1 MRGGRRL
8 RPGEDG
14 GGPAM
19 REAGLE
25 GGLKHGSK
33 WKLKLQKKK
42 RSFSAENLNLPPP
55 PSLLCAAAGTDL
67 GRRFA
72 ERKRCADPECSM
84 LMCRG
89 KARQDFKGPDCRF
102 VNFKKGE
109 AVYVYYKLIG
119 KSTELWAGSVGS
131 DFGYF
136 PKDLLEINHNY
147 SSEELELPTDETDF
161 VCFDGGRD
169 DFDNYNVDELL
180 KSLQETIAN
189 EGETESSD
197 PGTKRA
203 EGIERDV
210 EIEKVNTVKSLD
222 ALETDSLELST
233 AEDKED
239 LATTEEVDSSVTE
252 GTENTGGDP
261 SIYSH
266 KENSQ
271 GDQIAHEHLKGTL
284 HGKLQGLES
293 ENTKNTSIPQ
303 GETSQ
308 LDTENEEVNAYTLLN
323 RELSVNL
330 KTKFGSTADAVVS
343 DDEVTRL
350 VTSLEDDFNEDL
362 SIDAHDAEEEPDFA
376 DQSEEIPLLSFTA
389 GEEIASPADLEDD
402 ENDDIE
408 SQNHEPDE
416 DAKGATELNNQRDN
430 EEELDS
436 DALILKDAF
445 SKSKKLGDSVS
456 VDRSEPKQTR
466 EKQDE
471 VMLISKRE
479 APASTQPEDLAKEL
493 LRKEP
498 VGTGDHGSKEK
509 TNKTEQFEEQLT
521 VGGTEPHTEE
531 LKSTAV
537 PDPHVLPSPGDD
549 LESKSLVKSK
559 QDALKPPIGDSN
571 RSPEKVPLAQIEK
584 DEKKFEDDIL
594 EEVLESDL
602 KNKKQWEKTKEE
614 VRAENKPSVDVP
626 TKPAEE
632 VKNASQTDLG
642 DTDILKEKV
651 EHGMPAVEKELRRH
665 EEDFKQAGDTNHE
678 NQKNTSFNKEPE
690 IKGKNMEETPAGK
703 SDPSRRG
710 AVEQPR
716 PRENETEY
724 SEADVKEEL
733 SRNLGKMTV
742 FEESI
747 KKSSPEEKSKS
758 IAQNTNTENLT
769 QQGTARTE
777 AADSDGNLGTNVAK
791 ERTPRPELQSEEPD
805 DQDNRDLK
813 QVEEELLEDEN
824 AASAKLSQA
833 KAANVQGD
841 TLHVKSTN
849 PGLEVPSEAVSAT
862 ANPTYKTGEETNWFS
877 KEAGRPVS
885 MQDAS
890 KTGNKEVD
898 VPVSEDAK
906 SDELERVMEEDDE
919 ESSEAEKP
927 AVEEEPA
934 VEEHNFQPPDTEDDN
949 DFNQRKDHVP
959 EGVSEK
965 DSKELQNL
973 EHTRYDHQQP
983 AHLPS
988 PADSS
993 EATNDT
999 VTDFSESVKRLTII
1013 RDFLDEKRV
1022 IRLQKYLGLEHVVR
1036 IEAMFH
1042 DMKVEM
1048 ELAQKAS
1055 HNNEDIE
1062 KALDQILE
1070 FSESSIMDAV
1080 GKVLDSRV
1088 AENKEEVVKEM
1099 DLYDEES
1106 ALMDDIQELIYSLRS
1121 KYSSASESVPLASVP
1136 EQEDD
1141 ELHIQDGVKEAEYD
1155 GVSMRNPNAFDE
1167 SNQKSQ
1173 QLEEERPEQPVEKEE
1188 ERAANTPPEH
1198 EEANLSDN
1206 REAEEGYDSG
1216 KGSLLED
1223 TSFGS
1228 IDSGQNAREDVAP
1241 EAAAAGGGGRLPG
1254 SRGPSGPAAAAA
1266 GEWRRWRRR
1275 RGAMTQAG
1283 ARGVAWRGEGRGCH
1297 CGLTCAWKLARA
1309 AMDPAGVGARL
1320 AQPPA
1325 RRLLQVRE
1333 AEGRGER
1340 EGGAGARR
1348 GFAPLLSPRGF
1359 LLAPP
1364 PYPAMWGSPVEAA
1377 AAVSTGLDTG
1387 RHGCPASCRPPRRGG
1402 LRKGQLAPRLGF
1414 AGGSVCPRFN
1424 LTLPPA
1430 GAGEKAAVSGWFL
1443 QFIFQ
1448 APCLYRPCELYQ
1460 LVAMLPEEIRPGPD
1474 FHGLPWE
1481 PIIITALVG
1490 IATLAIFFWRTC
1502 LSVKSRIYQV
1512 TEKQLAEKIKN
1523 LLQEKTE
1530 ILEKISEYD
1539 QKIKE
1544 AKESVKVAQE
1554 QKDIL
1559 SDETAG
1565 LKDTLKELEEE
1576 NRQLDDKVKNLHTML
1591 ETERKKNE
1599 KKQNKISETQKSLE
1613 KLQEAI
1619 SVHSVELSEVQ
1630 IALNEAKL
1638 SEEKVKSELHHV
1650 QEENARLKKSKE
1662 QLLKEAEGWS
1672 ERHSELSEQIK
1683 LYQKSQKDIEEAL
1696 AYKENEIEV
1705 LTNCIMQLK
1714 QLDMDSV
1721 SEAKKDGEGR
1731 EWGTGEELANGE
1743 VPDNESEKMKAQIKQ
1758 MMDVSR
1764 VKTML
1769 SIVEEDRNL
1778 LQSKLSDE
1786 VTARHELEEQ
1796 IKKLEHDS
1804 CSLQSAKAQ
1813 LENECKTLQQKVEI
1827 LGELYQQKEMA
1838 LQKKLTQEEYERQE
1852 KEQKLSAADEKA
1864 VLAIEEVKVY
1874 KQRIQDMEEELLK
1887 TERSYKNQIAAH
1899 EKKAHDNWLIA
1910 RSAERALAEEKREAA
1925 NLRQKLIE
1933 VNQKI
1938 VMLQRPLIVKPTPGR
1953 PDRQV
1958 PPRRGPLS
1966 RDGSFGPSPVS
1977 GGNPSPTQ
1985 MIEVPARP
1993 LSAPRREGPR
2003 GEFGTV
2009 VDGPPAPRRPPEL
2022 PGRMSVPDL
2031 GPAVASLIGGGPRT
2045 SSPSAAMDGV
2055 QPSPKE
2061 SEAPCVTTDSPSPV
2075 EPATGNAGPKGP
2087 PSFPGTPIMT
2097 SPAMGPPPP
2106 PPVRYGPPPA
2116 PLRGHFGPRPLPVP
2130 LVRGAP
2136 LPPPAPR
2143 DFLPGPP
2150 LGMRDLPPGPM
2161 PPPDPR
2167 GYGRGHPPFPPLGPP
2182 GPRDYPPG
2190 PRLPPPGSRDYT
2202 PSPNRDLPPA
2212 GPRDHPAGPP
2222 PPPKDYTQPPAQK
2235 P

>member
-1 MRGGRRL
+1 MAAAPPPPDPRL
-8 RPGEDG
+8 LL
-14 GGPAM
+14 A
-19 REAGLE
+19 L
-25 GGLKHGSK
+25 L
-33 WKLKLQKKK
+33 LL
-42 RSFSAENLNLPPP
+42 LPPP
-55 PSLLCAAAGTDL
+55 PSLLCAAAGPDL

-72 ERKRCADPECSM
+72 ERKRCADRECSM

-89 KARQDFKGPDCRF
+89 KATQDFKGPDCRF

-147 SSEELELPTDETDF
+147 SNEELELPTDETDF

-180 KSLQETIAN
+180 KSWQETIAN

-197 PGTKRA
+197 PGTKPD
-203 EGIERDV
+203 EGIERDE
-210 EIEKVNTVKSLD
+210 EIEQVDTVKSLD
-222 ALETDSLELST
+222 ALETDNLEPS
-233 AEDKED
+233 
-239 LATTEEVDSSVTE
+239 TEEDEEALAMTEEADSSLTE
-252 GTENTGGDP
+252 GTENTGGD
-261 SIYSH
+261 SSVNSH
-266 KENSQ
+266 EENSQ
-271 GDQIAHEHLKGTL
+271 GDQIAHEHLKGML
-284 HGKLQGLES
+284 HGKLKGLES
-293 ENTKNTSIPQ
+293 ENTKTTSIPQ
-303 GETSQ
+303 GETGQ
-308 LDTENEEVNAYTLLN
+308 LDKESEEVNAYTLLN

-350 VTSLEDDFNEDL
+350 ITSLEDDFNEDL
-362 SIDAHDAEEEPDFA
+362 SINTHDAEQEPDSA
-376 DQSEEIPLLSFTA
+376 DHSEEISLLSFMA
-389 GEEIASPADLEDD
+389 EQEITSPADLDDDD

-408 SQNHEPDE
+408 SQNHELDE

-430 EEELDS
+430 EEEHDS

-445 SKSKKLGDSVS
+445 SKSKKLGDSIS
-456 VDRSEPKQTR
+456 VDRFESQPAK

-479 APASTQPEDLAKEL
+479 VPATTQPEDLSKEL

-498 VGTGDHGSKEK
+498 VGGGDLDSKEK
-509 TNKTEQFEEQLT
+509 PNKTEQFEEQLA
-521 VGGTEPHTEE
+521 VDRTESHTEK

-537 PDPHVLPSPGDD
+537 PDPHVLPNPGHD

-559 QDALKPPIGDSN
+559 QDALKPPAGHLN
-571 RSPEKVPLAQIEK
+571 RSPERVPLAQTEK
-584 DEKKFEDDIL
+584 DEKKFEDDTL

-602 KNKKQWEKTKEE
+602 KHKKLWEKTKEKG
-614 VRAENKPSVDVP
+614 RAEDKLPVDVP
-626 TKPAEE
+626 AKPGEE
-632 VKNASQTDLG
+632 VKNASQSDLG
-642 DTDILKEKV
+642 DTNLLKEKL
-651 EHGMPAVEKELRRH
+651 EHGMPTVEKELLRH
-665 EEDFKQAGDTNHE
+665 EEDLKQIGETDDD
-678 NQKNTSFNKEPE
+678 NQKTTSLNKEPE
-690 IKGKNMEETPAGK
+690 IKRGNVKETSAGQG
-703 SDPSRRG
+703 DPSHRG
-710 AVEQPR
+710 AVKQPR
-716 PRENETEY
+716 PWENETEY
-724 SEADVKEEL
+724 SEADMKEEL

-742 FEESI
+742 FEESVE
-747 KKSSPEEKSKS
+747 KSSPEEKSKS
-758 IAQNTNTENLT
+758 TTQNTNTENLT

-777 AADSDGNLGTNVAK
+777 DADSDRNLGTNLSK
-791 ERTPRPELQSEEPD
+791 EKTPRPELQSEEPD
-805 DQDNRDLK
+805 AEDNPDLK

-833 KAANVQGD
+833 KAADTQSD
-841 TLHVKSTN
+841 TLNVKSTN
-849 PGLEVPSEAVSAT
+849 PQLEVLREAVSRT
-862 ANPTYKTGEETNWFS
+862 GNPTYETGEETNSFS
-877 KEAGRPVS
+877 KEAKKPIS

-890 KTGNKEVD
+890 ETGNKEVD
-898 VPVSEDAK
+898 APVSEDAEL
-906 SDELERVMEEDDE
+906 DEIEHVMEDDE
-919 ESSEAEKP
+919 ESSEAEEP
-927 AVEEEPA
+927 SAVEEY
-934 VEEHNFQPPDTEDDN
+934 NFQSPDTEDNN
-949 DFNQRKDHVP
+949 DLNQRKDHLP
-959 EGVSEK
+959 EGISQK
-965 DSKELQNL
+965 DSKEVQNL
-973 EHTRYDHQQP
+973 EHTRNDHQQS
-983 AHLPS
+983 AHFPS

-993 EATNDT
+993 AATNDT
-999 VTDFSESVKRLTII
+999 VTDFSESVKRLTIM

-1022 IRLQKYLGLEHVVR
+1022 IRLQKYLGLQHMVR

-1048 ELAQKAS
+1048 ELARKAG

-1062 KALDQILE
+1062 EALDQILE
-1070 FSESSIMDAV
+1070 FSESSIMAVV

-1088 AENKEEVVKEM
+1088 AEHKEEVVKEM
-1099 DLYDEES
+1099 DFYDEES

-1121 KYSSASESVPLASVP
+1121 KYSSANESVPLASIP

-1141 ELHIQDGVKEAEYD
+1141 QLHVQDGAKEAEYD
-1155 GVSMRNPNAFDE
+1155 RVSIRNPNAIDE
-1167 SNQKSQ
+1167 SNRGFQ
-1173 QLEEERPEQPVEKEE
+1173 QLEDKRPEQPIEEE
-1188 ERAANTPPEH
+1188 ERAVNVPPEH
-1198 EEANLSDN
+1198 EEANFSDN
-1206 REAEEGYDSG
+1206 REAEEGYDSER
-1216 KGSLLED
+1216 GSLLED

-1228 IDSGQNAREDVAP
+1228 IDSGQSAREDT
-1241 EAAAAGGGGRLPG
+1241 AADADEGGGRPAG
-1254 SRGPSGPAAAAA
+1254 RGAEASRGALGEAAPAAR
-1266 GEWRRWRRR
+1266 E
-1275 RGAMTQAG
+1275 
-1283 ARGVAWRGEGRGCH
+1283 
-1297 CGLTCAWKLARA
+1297 LL
-1309 AMDPAGVGARL
+1309 
-1320 AQPPA
+1320 
-1325 RRLLQVRE
+1325 RRL
-1333 AEGRGER
+1333 
-1340 EGGAGARR
+1340 
-1348 GFAPLLSPRGF
+1348 
-1359 LLAPP
+1359 
-1364 PYPAMWGSPVEAA
+1364 
-1377 AAVSTGLDTG
+1377 
-1387 RHGCPASCRPPRRGG
+1387 
-1402 LRKGQLAPRLGF
+1402 
-1414 AGGSVCPRFN
+1414 
-1424 LTLPPA
+1424 
-1430 GAGEKAAVSGWFL
+1430 
-1443 QFIFQ
+1443 
-1448 APCLYRPCELYQ
+1448 
-1460 LVAMLPEEIRPGPD
+1460 VATLPEEIRPGPD

-1481 PIIITALVG
+1481 PVIVTALVG
-1490 IATLAIFFWRTC
+1490 IATLAIIFWRTC

-1530 ILEKISEYD
+1530 ILEKVSEYD

-1554 QKDIL
+1554 QKDVL
-1559 SDETAG
+1559 SNETTG
-1565 LKDTLKELEEE
+1565 LKDTVKGLEEA

-1638 SEEKVKSELHHV
+1638 SEEKVRSELHHV
-1650 QEENARLKKSKE
+1650 QEENARLKESKE

-1672 ERHSELSEQIK
+1672 ERHAELSEQVK

-1714 QLDMDSV
+1714 QLDMDSA

-1731 EWGTGEELANGE
+1731 EWSTGDDLANGE
-1743 VPDNESEKMKAQIKQ
+1743 LPDESEKMKTQIKQ

-1769 SIVEEDRNL
+1769 SLVEEDRNL

-1804 CSLQSAKAQ
+1804 CSLQSAKAR

-1874 KQRIQDMEEELLK
+1874 KQRIQDMEEELQK

-1993 LSAPRREGPR
+1993 LSAPRREASR

-2031 GPAVASLIGGGPRT
+2031 GPAVASLISSGPRT
-2045 SSPSAAMDGV
+2045 SSPSTAMDGV
-2055 QPSPKE
+2055 QPSPQE
-2061 SEAPCVTTDSPSPV
+2061 SEVPCVTTDSPSSI
-2075 EPATGNAGPKGP
+2075 EPATANASPKGP

-2097 SPAMGPPPP
+2097 SPVMGPPPP
-2106 PPVRYGPPPA
+2106 PPLRYGPPPA
-2116 PLRGHFGPRPLPVP
+2116 SLRGHFGPRPLPVP

-2136 LPPPAPR
+2136 LPPPAAR

-2150 LGMRDLPPGPM
+2150 LGMRDLPPGPLP

-2202 PSPNRDLPPA
+2202 PSPNRDLPPS
-2212 GPRDHPAGPP
+2212 GPRDYPAGPP
-2222 PPPKDYTQPPAQK
+2222 PPPPPAGSKDYTQPPAQK

>member
-1 MRGGRRL
+1 MAAAAPPDRRL
-8 RPGEDG
+8 LLALLLLL
-14 GGPAM
+14 PA
-19 REAGLE
+19 
-25 GGLKHGSK
+25 
-33 WKLKLQKKK
+33 
-42 RSFSAENLNLPPP
+42 
-55 PSLLCAAAGTDL
+55 AAAGPGL

-89 KARQDFKGPDCRF
+89 KAMQDFKGPDCRF

-119 KSTELWAGSVGS
+119 ESTELWAGSVGS

-147 SSEELELPTDETDF
+147 SNEELELPTDETDF

-189 EGETESSD
+189 EEETESSD
-197 PGTKRA
+197 PGTKPA
-203 EGIERDV
+203 EGTERDGEMDQVDSV
-210 EIEKVNTVKSLD
+210 ESFD
-222 ALETDSLELST
+222 ALETDNLELST
-233 AEDKED
+233 EDEE
-239 LATTEEVDSSVTE
+239 APSVTEEADSSLTE
-252 GTENTGGDP
+252 GTENTGGD
-261 SIYSH
+261 SSVNSH
-266 KENSQ
+266 EENSQ
-271 GDQIAHEHLKGTL
+271 GDQIAHEHLKGML
-284 HGKLQGLES
+284 HGKLKGLES

-308 LDTENEEVNAYTLLN
+308 LDKESEDVNAYTLLN

-330 KTKFGSTADAVVS
+330 KTNFGSTADAVVS
-343 DDEVTRL
+343 DDEVTGL

-362 SIDAHDAEEEPDFA
+362 SINAHDAEKEPDFA
-376 DQSEEIPLLSFTA
+376 DQSDEIPLLSFMA
-389 GEEIASPADLEDD
+389 EEEIPSQVDLGDY
-402 ENDDIE
+402 ENDDVE

-430 EEELDS
+430 EEEPDP
-436 DALILKDAF
+436 DAFIHKDAF
-445 SKSKKLGDSVS
+445 SKSKKLGDSIIM
-456 VDRSEPKQTR
+456 DRSESKQTE

-479 APASTQPEDLAKEL
+479 APAKTQPEDLSKEL
-493 LRKEP
+493 HRREP
-498 VGTGDHGSKEK
+498 VGTGDLGSKEK
-509 TNKTEQFEEQLT
+509 PNKTEQFEEQLM
-521 VGGTEPHTEE
+521 VDGTESRTEE
-531 LKSTAV
+531 LKGTAV

-549 LESKSLVKSK
+549 VESKSFVKSN
-559 QDALKPPIGDSN
+559 QDALKPPVGDIH
-571 RSPEKVPLAQIEK
+571 RSPGRVLLAQTER
-584 DEKKFEDDIL
+584 DEKKVEDDNL

-602 KNKKQWEKTKEE
+602 KHKKLWEKTEE
-614 VRAENKPSVDVP
+614 KARAENKPSVDVAA
-626 TKPAEE
+626 KPVEE
-632 VKNASQTDLG
+632 VKNASQSDVRDTDL
-642 DTDILKEKV
+642 LKEQL
-651 EHGMPAVEKELRRH
+651 EHGVPAVEKELLRH
-665 EEDFKQAGDTNHE
+665 EGDLKQTEKSDHE
-678 NQKNTSFNKEPE
+678 NQKSISLNKEPE
-690 IKGKNMEETPAGK
+690 MKRRNMKETPAGEGDA
-703 SDPSRRG
+703 SHRG

-716 PRENETEY
+716 PWENETEY
-724 SEADVKEEL
+724 SEADVEEEL
-733 SRNLGKMTV
+733 SRNPGKTTV
-742 FEESI
+742 LEESI
-747 KKSSPEEKSKS
+747 EKRSPESKSKS
-758 IAQNTNTENLT
+758 TTQNINTENLT
-769 QQGTARTE
+769 QQRTARTGS
-777 AADSDGNLGTNVAK
+777 ADSDTSLGTNLAK
-791 ERTPRPELQSEEPD
+791 ERTLRSKLPSEEPGAED
-805 DQDNRDLK
+805 DPDLK
-813 QVEEELLEDEN
+813 QVVEELLEDEN

-833 KAANVQGD
+833 RAANVQGNK
-841 TLHVKSTN
+841 LHIKSAN
-849 PGLEVPSEAVSAT
+849 PELQVPSEAVLGTTSPA
-862 ANPTYKTGEETNWFS
+862 YETGEEMNSFS
-877 KEAGRPVS
+877 KEAEKHTG

-890 KTGNKEVD
+890 KTGKGEVD
-898 VPVSEDAK
+898 IPGSEDAK
-906 SDELERVMEEDDE
+906 LDEMEHVMDNDADE
-919 ESSEAEKP
+919 FYEAKEP
-927 AVEEEPA
+927 SAVEEYD
-934 VEEHNFQPPDTEDDN
+934 FQSPDIEDNN
-949 DFNQRKDHVP
+949 DFDHRKYHLP
-959 EGVSEK
+959 EDISQK
-965 DSKELQNL
+965 DSEEMQDS
-973 EHTRYDHQQP
+973 EHTVNDH
-983 AHLPS
+983 HHSVHFHS

-993 EATNDT
+993 AAPNDSI
-999 VTDFSESVKRLTII
+999 TDFSESVKRLTIM
-1013 RDFLDEKRV
+1013 RDFLDEKR
-1022 IRLQKYLGLEHVVR
+1022 ITRLQKYLGLQHVVR

-1062 KALDQILE
+1062 KTLDQILE
-1070 FSESSIMDAV
+1070 FSETSIMDFV

-1121 KYSSASESVPLASVP
+1121 KYSSASESVPLASIP
-1136 EQEDD
+1136 ELEDD
-1141 ELHIQDGVKEAEYD
+1141 QLHVQDGAEEAEHD
-1155 GVSMRNPNAFDE
+1155 GVSIRNPNAIDE
-1167 SNQKSQ
+1167 SNQEFQ
-1173 QLEEERPEQPVEKEE
+1173 QLEDKRPEQLTEE
-1188 ERAANTPPEH
+1188 EESAVNVPPEH
-1198 EEANLSDN
+1198 EEANFSDN
-1206 REAEEGYDSG
+1206 REAEEGSDSEG
-1216 KGSLLED
+1216 GSLLQD

-1228 IDSGQNAREDVAP
+1228 NDSGQSAREDITADTEEDAGPPVGRGS
-1241 EAAAAGGGGRLPG
+1241 EAAAAASEGAGFGAGT
-1254 SRGPSGPAAAAA
+1254 AAR
-1266 GEWRRWRRR
+1266 E
-1275 RGAMTQAG
+1275 
-1283 ARGVAWRGEGRGCH
+1283 
-1297 CGLTCAWKLARA
+1297 LL
-1309 AMDPAGVGARL
+1309 
-1320 AQPPA
+1320 
-1325 RRLLQVRE
+1325 RRL
-1333 AEGRGER
+1333 
-1340 EGGAGARR
+1340 
-1348 GFAPLLSPRGF
+1348 
-1359 LLAPP
+1359 
-1364 PYPAMWGSPVEAA
+1364 
-1377 AAVSTGLDTG
+1377 
-1387 RHGCPASCRPPRRGG
+1387 
-1402 LRKGQLAPRLGF
+1402 
-1414 AGGSVCPRFN
+1414 
-1424 LTLPPA
+1424 
-1430 GAGEKAAVSGWFL
+1430 
-1443 QFIFQ
+1443 
-1448 APCLYRPCELYQ
+1448 
-1460 LVAMLPEEIRPGPD
+1460 VATLPEEIRPGPD

-1490 IATLAIFFWRTC
+1490 IATLAIIFWRTC

-1530 ILEKISEYD
+1530 ILQKISEYD
-1539 QKIKE
+1539 EKIKE

-1554 QKDIL
+1554 QKDVL

-1565 LKDTLKELEEE
+1565 LKDTVKELEEA
-1576 NRQLDDKVKNLHTML
+1576 NRQLDDKVKNLHTLL

-1672 ERHSELSEQIK
+1672 ERHTELSEQIK

-1714 QLDMDSV
+1714 QLDTDSA
-1721 SEAKKDGEGR
+1721 SEGKKDDEGH
-1731 EWGTGEELANGE
+1731 EWSTGEDLANGE
-1743 VPDNESEKMKAQIKQ
+1743 LPDNESEKMKTQIKQ

-1804 CSLQSAKAQ
+1804 CSLQSAKTR

-1874 KQRIQDMEEELLK
+1874 KQRIQDMEEELQK

-1993 LSAPRREGPR
+1993 LSAPRREGSR

-2009 VDGPPAPRRPPEL
+2009 VDGPPPPRRPPEL
-2022 PGRMSVPDL
+2022 AGRMSVPDL
-2031 GPAVASLIGGGPRT
+2031 GPAVASLISSGPRT
-2045 SSPSAAMDGV
+2045 SSPSSAMDGV
-2055 QPSPKE
+2055 
-2061 SEAPCVTTDSPSPV
+2061 A
-2075 EPATGNAGPKGP
+2075 NASPKGP
-2087 PSFPGTPIMT
+2087 PSFPATPIMT
-2097 SPAMGPPPP
+2097 SPVMGPPPP

-2136 LPPPAPR
+2136 LPPPAAR

-2150 LGMRDLPPGPM
+2150 LGMRDLPPGPLP

-2167 GYGRGHPPFPPLGPP
+2167 GYGRGQPPFRPLGPP

-2190 PRLPPPGSRDYT
+2190 PRLPPPGSRDYA
-2202 PSPNRDLPPA
+2202 PSPSRDLPPSGA
-2212 GPRDHPAGPP
+2212 RDCPAAPP
-2222 PPPKDYTQPPAQK
+2222 APAAPKDYAQPPAQK

>member
-1 MRGGRRL
+1 MAAAPPPDPRL
-8 RPGEDG
+8 LL
-14 GGPAM
+14 A
-19 REAGLE
+19 L
-25 GGLKHGSK
+25 L
-33 WKLKLQKKK
+33 LL
-42 RSFSAENLNLPPP
+42 LPPP
-55 PSLLCAAAGTDL
+55 PSLLCAAAGPEL

-72 ERKRCADPECSM
+72 DRKRCADPECSM

-89 KARQDFKGPDCRF
+89 KAMQDFKGPDCRF

-147 SSEELELPTDETDF
+147 SNEELELPTDETDF
-161 VCFDGGRD
+161 ICFDGGRD

-180 KSLQETIAN
+180 KSLQETTAN

-197 PGTKRA
+197 PGTKPA
-203 EGIERDV
+203 EGIERDE
-210 EIEKVNTVKSLD
+210 EIEQVDTVKSLD
-222 ALETDSLELST
+222 ALETDNLEQST
-233 AEDKED
+233 EDQEA
-239 LATTEEVDSSVTE
+239 LAMREETDSSLTE
-252 GTENTGGDP
+252 GTENTGGD
-261 SIYSH
+261 SSVNSH
-266 KENSQ
+266 EENSQ
-271 GDQIAHEHLKGTL
+271 GDQIAHEHLNGML
-284 HGKLQGLES
+284 HGKLKGLES

-308 LDTENEEVNAYTLLN
+308 LDKESEEVNAYTLLN
-323 RELSVNL
+323 RELSLNL
-330 KTKFGSTADAVVS
+330 KTNFGSTADAVVS

-362 SIDAHDAEEEPDFA
+362 SINAHGAEEEPDFA
-376 DQSEEIPLLSFTA
+376 DQSEETPLLSFKA
-389 GEEIASPADLEDD
+389 EEEITSPVDSEDD
-402 ENDDIE
+402 EKDDIE

-416 DAKGATELNNQRDN
+416 DARGAIELNNQRDN
-430 EEELDS
+430 EEEPDLDAS
-436 DALILKDAF
+436 ILMDAF
-445 SKSKKLGDSVS
+445 GKSKRSSDSIS
-456 VDRSEPKQTR
+456 VDRSESKQTK
-466 EKQDE
+466 EKQQE
-471 VMLISKRE
+471 AMLISKQE
-479 APASTQPEDLAKEL
+479 APATTQPADLYKEL

-498 VGTGDHGSKEK
+498 VGTGELDSKEK
-509 TNKTEQFEEQLT
+509 TNKTDQFEEQLMT
-521 VGGTEPHTEE
+521 DGTESHTEE
-531 LKSTAV
+531 LKNTAV
-537 PDPHVLPSPGDD
+537 PHPHVLPSPEDD
-549 LESKSLVKSK
+549 LEYKSFVKSK
-559 QDALKPPIGDSN
+559 QDALKPPVGDINKSQE
-571 RSPEKVPLAQIEK
+571 RVLLAQIEK
-584 DEKKFEDDIL
+584 DEKNLEDDTL

-602 KNKKQWEKTKEE
+602 KHKKLWEKTKEKG
-614 VRAENKPSVDVP
+614 RTENKPSVDVP
-626 TKPAEE
+626 AKPVEE
-632 VKNASQTDLG
+632 VKNASQSDLG
-642 DTDILKEKV
+642 DPDLLKEKL
-651 EHGMPAVEKELRRH
+651 EHRMPAVKKELLRH
-665 EEDFKQAGDTNHE
+665 EDLKQTGETDHE
-678 NQKNTSFNKEPE
+678 YQNPTSPNKEPE
-690 IKGKNMEETPAGK
+690 IKRRSMKESPSGEG
-703 SDPSRRG
+703 DPSHRG
-710 AVEQPR
+710 AVKQPR
-716 PRENETEY
+716 PWENETES

-733 SRNLGKMTV
+733 SRNLGQMTA
-742 FEESI
+742 FEDSTE
-747 KKSSPEEKSKS
+747 KSSPEEKSKS
-758 IAQNTNTENLT
+758 TTRNTNTENLI
-769 QQGTARTE
+769 QQRTARTE
-777 AADSDGNLGTNVAK
+777 DADSDRNLVTNLAK
-791 ERTPRPELQSEEPD
+791 ERTLRPELQSEESDAGEDP
-805 DQDNRDLK
+805 DLK
-813 QVEEELLEDEN
+813 QAEEELLEDEN
-824 AASAKLSQA
+824 AASAKLLQA
-833 KAANVQGD
+833 KVANVQRD
-841 TLHVKSTN
+841 ALNVKSTQ
-849 PGLEVPSEAVSAT
+849 PELEALSEAVSGT
-862 ANPTYKTGEETNWFS
+862 ADPTYGTGEETFF
-877 KEAGRPVS
+877 KEAKKTIV

-890 KTGNKEVD
+890 KTGNKEAD

-906 SDELERVMEEDDE
+906 LDEMEHDE
-919 ESSEAEKP
+919 VSSE
-927 AVEEEPA
+927 VEEPSA
-934 VEEHNFQPPDTEDDN
+934 MEEHNFQSPDMEDNN
-949 DFNQRKDHVP
+949 DFNQRKDRLP
-959 EGVSEK
+959 EGTSQK
-965 DSKELQNL
+965 YSKEVQNL
-973 EHTRYDHQQP
+973 EHTRNAHQQS
-983 AHLPS
+983 ARFPS

-993 EATNDT
+993 ADTNDAL
-999 VTDFSESVKRLTII
+999 TDFSDSVKRLTIM
-1013 RDFLDEKRV
+1013 RNFLDEKRV
-1022 IRLQKYLGLEHVVR
+1022 IHLHKYLGLQNMIR

-1048 ELAQKAS
+1048 ELARKAS
-1055 HNNEDIE
+1055 HNNEDVE

-1070 FSESSIMDAV
+1070 FSESSIMDFL
-1080 GKVLDSRV
+1080 GKVLESRV
-1088 AENKEEVVKEM
+1088 AENNEEVVKEM

-1121 KYSSASESVPLASVP
+1121 KYSSASESVPLASVS

-1141 ELHIQDGVKEAEYD
+1141 QLHIQDGVKEAEYD
-1155 GVSMRNPNAFDE
+1155 RVSIRNPNAIDE
-1167 SNQKSQ
+1167 SNEEFQ
-1173 QLEEERPEQPVEKEE
+1173 QREDKRPEQPIEKEE
-1188 ERAANTPPEH
+1188 RAVNVPPEH
-1198 EEANLSDN
+1198 EEANFSDN
-1206 REAEEGYDSG
+1206 GEAEEGYSSER
-1216 KGSLLED
+1216 GSLLED
-1223 TSFGS
+1223 TSFAS
-1228 IDSGQNAREDVAP
+1228 VDSGQSAREDIATDP
-1241 EAAAAGGGGRLPG
+1241 EEGAGRPAGRGAEAGAASRGLLSEAA
-1254 SRGPSGPAAAAA
+1254 PAAR
-1266 GEWRRWRRR
+1266 E
-1275 RGAMTQAG
+1275 
-1283 ARGVAWRGEGRGCH
+1283 
-1297 CGLTCAWKLARA
+1297 LL
-1309 AMDPAGVGARL
+1309 
-1320 AQPPA
+1320 
-1325 RRLLQVRE
+1325 RRL
-1333 AEGRGER
+1333 
-1340 EGGAGARR
+1340 
-1348 GFAPLLSPRGF
+1348 
-1359 LLAPP
+1359 
-1364 PYPAMWGSPVEAA
+1364 
-1377 AAVSTGLDTG
+1377 
-1387 RHGCPASCRPPRRGG
+1387 
-1402 LRKGQLAPRLGF
+1402 
-1414 AGGSVCPRFN
+1414 
-1424 LTLPPA
+1424 
-1430 GAGEKAAVSGWFL
+1430 
-1443 QFIFQ
+1443 
-1448 APCLYRPCELYQ
+1448 
-1460 LVAMLPEEIRPGPD
+1460 VATLPEEIRPGPD

-1481 PIIITALVG
+1481 PIVITALVG
-1490 IATLAIFFWRTC
+1490 IVTLAIIFWRTC

-1530 ILEKISEYD
+1530 ILEKMSEYD

-1544 AKESVKVAQE
+1544 AKESVKVARE

-1565 LKDTLKELEEE
+1565 LKDTVKGLEEA
-1576 NRQLDDKVKNLHTML
+1576 NRQLDDKVKNLHTVL

-1638 SEEKVKSELHHV
+1638 SEEKVKSELQHV

-1672 ERHSELSEQIK
+1672 ERHTELSEQIK

-1714 QLDMDSV
+1714 QLDMDSA
-1721 SEAKKDGEGR
+1721 SEAKKDGEGG
-1731 EWGTGEELANGE
+1731 EWSTGDDLANGE
-1743 VPDNESEKMKAQIKQ
+1743 LPDESEKMKTQIKQ

-1804 CSLQSAKAQ
+1804 CSLQSAKAR

-1874 KQRIQDMEEELLK
+1874 KQRIQDMEEELQK

-1985 MIEVPARP
+1985 MIEIPPRP
-1993 LSAPRREGPR
+1993 LSAPRREGSR

-2009 VDGPPAPRRPPEL
+2009 VDGPPVPRRPPEL

-2031 GPAVASLIGGGPRT
+2031 GPAVASLISSGPRT
-2045 SSPSAAMDGV
+2045 SSPSTAMDGV
-2055 QPSPKE
+2055 
-2061 SEAPCVTTDSPSPV
+2061 A
-2075 EPATGNAGPKGP
+2075 NASPKGP

-2097 SPAMGPPPP
+2097 SPVMGPPPP

-2136 LPPPAPR
+2136 LPPPAAR

-2150 LGMRDLPPGPM
+2150 LGMRELPRGPLL

-2167 GYGRGHPPFPPLGPP
+2167 GYGRGHPPFRPLGPP

-2212 GPRDHPAGPP
+2212 GPRDYPAGPP
-2222 PPPKDYTQPPAQK
+2222 PPPAGSKDYTQPPVQK

>member
-1 MRGGRRL
+1 MAAASPPPPDPRL
-8 RPGEDG
+8 LL
-14 GGPAM
+14 A
-19 REAGLE
+19 L
-25 GGLKHGSK
+25 L
-33 WKLKLQKKK
+33 LL
-42 RSFSAENLNLPPP
+42 LPPP
-55 PSLLCAAAGTDL
+55 PSLLCTGTDL

-72 ERKRCADPECSM
+72 DRKRCADPECSM

-89 KARQDFKGPDCRF
+89 KAMQDFKGPDCRF

-147 SSEELELPTDETDF
+147 ANEELELPTDETDF

-180 KSLQETIAN
+180 KSLQDMTAN

-197 PGTKRA
+197 LGTKPA
-203 EGIERDV
+203 EGIERD
-210 EIEKVNTVKSLD
+210 EQIEQVDTEKSLD
-222 ALETDSLELST
+222 ALETDNLELST
-233 AEDKED
+233 EEHKEA
-239 LATTEEVDSSVTE
+239 LAMTEEVQSSLTE
-252 GTENTGGDP
+252 GTENTGGD
-261 SIYSH
+261 SSVNSH
-266 KENSQ
+266 EENSQ
-271 GDQIAHEHLKGTL
+271 GDQLAHEHLKGML
-284 HGKLQGLES
+284 HGKLKGLES
-293 ENTKNTSIPQ
+293 ENTKNISTPQ

-308 LDTENEEVNAYTLLN
+308 LDKESEEVNAYTLLN

-343 DDEVTRL
+343 DDEMTRL

-362 SIDAHDAEEEPDFA
+362 SINSHDAEEEPDFA
-376 DQSEEIPLLSFTA
+376 DRSEEIPLLSFTA
-389 GEEIASPADLEDD
+389 EDEITSPADLDDD

-408 SQNHEPDE
+408 SQNHELDE
-416 DAKGATELNNQRDN
+416 DAKGATELNNQKVN
-430 EEELDS
+430 EEEHDS
-436 DALILKDAF
+436 DVLILKDAF
-445 SKSKKLGDSVS
+445 SKSKKSPDSKTA
-456 VDRSEPKQTR
+456 DRFESQQTK
-466 EKQDE
+466 EKQNE
-471 VMLISKRE
+471 VLLISKRE
-479 APASTQPEDLAKEL
+479 APATTQPQDLSKEL
-493 LRKEP
+493 LGKEP
-498 VGTGDHGSKEK
+498 VGTGELGSKEK
-509 TNKTEQFEEQLT
+509 SSKTEQFEEQLM
-521 VGGTEPHTEE
+521 VDGTALHTEE

-537 PDPHVLPSPGDD
+537 PDPHVLPRPEDD
-549 LESKSLVKSK
+549 LEFKSFVKTK
-559 QDALKPPIGDSN
+559 QDAFKPAVGHMN
-571 RSPEKVPLAQIEK
+571 KSPERVPLAQIEK
-584 DEKKFEDDIL
+584 DEKKFKDDTL
-594 EEVLESDL
+594 EEDLESDL
-602 KNKKQWEKTKEE
+602 KLKKLWEKKNEE
-614 VRAENKPSVDVP
+614 GRAEDKPSDDVP
-626 TKPAEE
+626 DKPVEKI
-632 VKNASQTDLG
+632 KNASQSDLG
-642 DTDILKEKV
+642 DTDLLKEKV
-651 EHGMPAVEKELRRH
+651 KHGMPTVEKELLRH
-665 EEDFKQAGDTNHE
+665 EEALKQTGETDHE
-678 NQKNTSFNKEPE
+678 NQKTTSLNKEPE
-690 IKGKNMEETPAGK
+690 IKRGSMREAPAEEG
-703 SDPSRRG
+703 DPSHRG
-710 AVEQPR
+710 AVKQPR
-716 PRENETEY
+716 PWENETEY
-724 SEADVKEEL
+724 SEADRKDEL

-747 KKSSPEEKSKS
+747 EKSSPEEKSKS
-758 IAQNTNTENLT
+758 TTQNTNTETLT

-777 AADSDGNLGTNVAK
+777 DVDSDRNLGTNLAK
-791 ERTPRPELQSEEPD
+791 ERTLRPELQSEEPD
-805 DQDNRDLK
+805 AEDDPDLK

-824 AASAKLSQA
+824 AASAMLSQA
-833 KAANVQGD
+833 RAANVQAD
-841 TLHVKSTN
+841 RQNVRSTN
-849 PGLEVPSEAVSAT
+849 PELKVPSEAVSGT
-862 ANPTYKTGEETNWFS
+862 ANPTYETEEKASSFS
-877 KEAGRPVS
+877 KEAKKPIS
-885 MQDAS
+885 MQDIS
-890 KTGNKEVD
+890 ETGNKEVD
-898 VPVSEDAK
+898 VPVTEDAK
-906 SDELERVMEEDDE
+906 LDEMEHVMEDDE
-919 ESSEAEKP
+919 ESPEAE
-927 AVEEEPA
+927 EPSA
-934 VEEHNFQPPDTEDDN
+934 VEEHNFQSPETEDSN
-949 DFNQRKDHVP
+949 DFNQRKEHLP
-959 EGVSEK
+959 EGISER
-965 DSKELQNL
+965 DSKEVQNL
-973 EHTRYDHQQP
+973 EHTINDHQQS
-983 AHLPS
+983 AHFPS
-988 PADSS
+988 PADHSG
-993 EATNDT
+993 ATNDT
-999 VTDFSESVKRLTII
+999 ETDFSEAVKRLTII

-1022 IRLQKYLGLEHVVR
+1022 IRLQKYLGLEHVIR

-1048 ELAQKAS
+1048 ELARKAS

-1070 FSESSIMDAV
+1070 FSESSIMDV
-1080 GKVLDSRV
+1080 VVKVLDSRA

-1121 KYSSASESVPLASVP
+1121 KYSSASESVPLASIP
-1136 EQEDD
+1136 EQEDHQ
-1141 ELHIQDGVKEAEYD
+1141 LHFQDGAKEVEYD
-1155 GVSMRNPNAFDE
+1155 RNPNAIDD

-1173 QLEEERPEQPVEKEE
+1173 QLEDKWSEQPTEEKEE
-1188 ERAANTPPEH
+1188 RAVNVPPEH
-1198 EEANLSDN
+1198 EEANFSDN
-1206 REAEEGYDSG
+1206 REAEEGSDTER
-1216 KGSLLED
+1216 GSLLED

-1228 IDSGQNAREDVAP
+1228 IDSGQSAKEDISEDPEEAAGQPAGRGAEADAAFRGALGEAAPTARE
-1241 EAAAAGGGGRLPG
+1241 L
-1254 SRGPSGPAAAAA
+1254 
-1266 GEWRRWRRR
+1266 
-1275 RGAMTQAG
+1275 
-1283 ARGVAWRGEGRGCH
+1283 
-1297 CGLTCAWKLARA
+1297 L
-1309 AMDPAGVGARL
+1309 
-1320 AQPPA
+1320 
-1325 RRLLQVRE
+1325 RRL
-1333 AEGRGER
+1333 
-1340 EGGAGARR
+1340 
-1348 GFAPLLSPRGF
+1348 
-1359 LLAPP
+1359 
-1364 PYPAMWGSPVEAA
+1364 
-1377 AAVSTGLDTG
+1377 
-1387 RHGCPASCRPPRRGG
+1387 
-1402 LRKGQLAPRLGF
+1402 
-1414 AGGSVCPRFN
+1414 
-1424 LTLPPA
+1424 
-1430 GAGEKAAVSGWFL
+1430 
-1443 QFIFQ
+1443 
-1448 APCLYRPCELYQ
+1448 
-1460 LVAMLPEEIRPGPD
+1460 VATLPEEIRPGPD

-1481 PIIITALVG
+1481 PVIITALVG
-1490 IATLAIFFWRTC
+1490 IATLAIIFWRTC

-1530 ILEKISEYD
+1530 ILGKISEYD

-1565 LKDTLKELEEE
+1565 LKETVKGLEEA

-1599 KKQNKISETQKSLE
+1599 KKQNKIFETQKSLE

-1619 SVHSVELSEVQ
+1619 TVHSVELSEVQ

-1672 ERHSELSEQIK
+1672 ERHTELSEQIK

-1714 QLDMDSV
+1714 QLDMDSA
-1721 SEAKKDGEGR
+1721 SEAKKDGEGQ
-1731 EWGTGEELANGE
+1731 EWSTGDVLANGE
-1743 VPDNESEKMKAQIKQ
+1743 LPDNESEKMKTQIKQ

-1786 VTARHELEEQ
+1786 ITARHELEEQ

-1804 CSLQSAKAQ
+1804 CSLQSDKAR

-1874 KQRIQDMEEELLK
+1874 KQRIQDMEEELQK

-1985 MIEVPARP
+1985 MIEVPPRP
-1993 LSAPRREGPR
+1993 LSAPRREGSR
-2003 GEFGTV
+2003 GEFGAV

-2031 GPAVASLIGGGPRT
+2031 GSAVASLINSGPRT
-2045 SSPSAAMDGV
+2045 SSPSTAMDGV
-2055 QPSPKE
+2055 AIAS
-2061 SEAPCVTTDSPSPV
+2061 
-2075 EPATGNAGPKGP
+2075 PKGP
-2087 PSFPGTPIMT
+2087 PSFPGTPVMT
-2097 SPAMGPPPP
+2097 SPVMGPPPP

-2130 LVRGAP
+2130 LVRGPP
-2136 LPPPAPR
+2136 LPPPAGR

-2150 LGMRDLPPGPM
+2150 LGMRNLPPGPVA

-2167 GYGRGHPPFPPLGPP
+2167 GYGRVHPPFRPLGPP

-2202 PSPNRDLPPA
+2202 PSPNRDLPPS
-2212 GPRDHPAGPP
+2212 GPRDFPAGPP
-2222 PPPKDYTQPPAQK
+2222 PPPPAAGSKDSTQPPAQK

>member
-1 MRGGRRL
+1 MAAAPPPDPRL
-8 RPGEDG
+8 LL
-14 GGPAM
+14 A
-19 REAGLE
+19 L
-25 GGLKHGSK
+25 L
-33 WKLKLQKKK
+33 LL
-42 RSFSAENLNLPPP
+42 LPPP
-55 PSLLCAAAGTDL
+55 PSSLLRAAAAAGPDL

-89 KARQDFKGPDCRF
+89 KAMQDFKGPDCRF

-119 KSTELWAGSVGS
+119 ESTELWAGSVGS

-147 SSEELELPTDETDF
+147 SNEELELPTDETDF

-180 KSLQETIAN
+180 KSLQGTMAN
-189 EGETESSD
+189 EGENESND
-197 PGTKRA
+197 PGTEPT
-203 EGIERDV
+203 EGISRDEEV
-210 EIEKVNTVKSLD
+210 EQVNTAKSHDTLQ
-222 ALETDSLELST
+222 TDSLEQST
-233 AEDKED
+233 EDDKE
-239 LATTEEVDSSVTE
+239 APRHEEIDSSITE
-252 GTENTGGDP
+252 GTETTGGD
-261 SIYSH
+261 SSASSH

-271 GDQIAHEHLKGTL
+271 GDQIAHEHLKGIL
-284 HGKLQGLES
+284 HGTLKGLES

-303 GETSQ
+303 GDTSQ
-308 LDTENEEVNAYTLLN
+308 LDKENEEVNAYTLLN

-362 SIDAHDAEEEPDFA
+362 SINPHDAQEEPDFA
-376 DQSEEIPLLSFTA
+376 DPSEEIPLLSFMA
-389 GEEIASPADLEDD
+389 EEEITSPVDSEEV
-402 ENDDIE
+402 ENHVLG

-416 DAKGATELNNQRDN
+416 DAKGATELKNQRDH
-430 EEELDS
+430 EEEPHS
-436 DALILKDAF
+436 DAFVLKDAF
-445 SKSKKLGDSVS
+445 SENKKSGDSIG
-456 VDRSEPKQTR
+456 VDRSESKQTK

-471 VMLISKRE
+471 VMLISKRDT
-479 APASTQPEDLAKEL
+479 PATTQPEDLSKEL

-498 VGTGDHGSKEK
+498 VDTGDLALKED
-509 TNKTEQFEEQLT
+509 TNKTEQFEELM
-521 VGGTEPHTEE
+521 VDGTESHTEE

-537 PDPHVLPSPGDD
+537 PDPYVLPSLGDD
-549 LESKSLVKSK
+549 LHSKSFK
-559 QDALKPPIGDSN
+559 QDASEPSVGEIN
-571 RSPEKVPLAQIEK
+571 RSPESVTLAQIEK
-584 DEKKFEDDIL
+584 DEKKLGVDTV

-602 KNKKQWEKTKEE
+602 KKLWEKTKEKG
-614 VRAENKPSVDVP
+614 RAENKPSVDVP
-626 TKPAEE
+626 AKTVEE
-632 VKNASQTDLG
+632 VKKAPQSDLG
-642 DTDILKEKV
+642 DGDLLKEKLG
-651 EHGMPAVEKELRRH
+651 HRMPTVEKEFLRH
-665 EEDFKQAGDTNHE
+665 EEGLKQTEETDHKT
-678 NQKNTSFNKEPE
+678 QTPTSLKEPE
-690 IKGKNMEETPAGK
+690 IEMRNMKETTTGEG
-703 SDPSRRG
+703 DPSHRG

-716 PRENETEY
+716 SWENETEY

-733 SRNLGKMTV
+733 SRNLGNVTV
-742 FEESI
+742 FEEGVE
-747 KKSSPEEKSKS
+747 KSTAEEKSKS
-758 IAQNTNTENLT
+758 TTQNTNPENLT
-769 QQGTARTE
+769 QQGTVRTE
-777 AADSDGNLGTNVAK
+777 DADSDRDLGTELAK
-791 ERTPRPELQSEEPD
+791 ERTLRAELQSEEPD
-805 DQDNRDLK
+805 AEDNLDLEE
-813 QVEEELLEDEN
+813 VEEELLEDEN
-824 AASAKLSQA
+824 AASAKLLQA
-833 KAANVQGD
+833 RAVNVRGD
-841 TLHVKSTN
+841 MLNIKHTN
-849 PGLEVPSEAVSAT
+849 SEVEALGGAVVGIE
-862 ANPTYKTGEETNWFS
+862 NPTYEPGEEINSFS
-877 KEAGRPVS
+877 KESQKPIGMHEVS
-885 MQDAS
+885 E
-890 KTGNKEVD
+890 TGNKEVG

-906 SDELERVMEEDDE
+906 LDEIEHILEDDD
-919 ESSEAEKP
+919 ESSKAEEPP
-927 AVEEEPA
+927 AVKN
-934 VEEHNFQPPDTEDDN
+934 HNFQSPDTEDDG
-949 DFNQRKDHVP
+949 DFNQRKGHLP
-959 EGVSEK
+959 EGVSQK
-965 DSKELQNL
+965 DSKEVQNL
-973 EHTRYDHQQP
+973 EHTRSDHQHSAQI
-983 AHLPS
+983 PS
-988 PADSS
+988 LTASS
-993 EATNDT
+993 AALNDT
-999 VTDFSESVKRLTII
+999 ITDFSESVKRLTIT

-1022 IRLQKYLGLEHVVR
+1022 VRLQKYLGLQHMLR

-1055 HNNEDIE
+1055 HNNEDTE

-1070 FSESSIMDAV
+1070 FSESSIMDVV

-1121 KYSSASESVPLASVP
+1121 KYSAAAESVPLASIP
-1136 EQEDD
+1136 EQEGDQ
-1141 ELHIQDGVKEAEYD
+1141 LHIQDDAKEAEYD
-1155 GVSMRNPNAFDE
+1155 RISISNPNAVDE
-1167 SNQKSQ
+1167 SNQDFQ
-1173 QLEEERPEQPVEKEE
+1173 QLEENRPEEPIEE
-1188 ERAANTPPEH
+1188 ERAVPVPPEH
-1198 EEANLSDN
+1198 EEANFSDN
-1206 REAEEGYDSG
+1206 REAEEEYDSER
-1216 KGSLLED
+1216 GSLLED
-1223 TSFGS
+1223 TSLES
-1228 IDSGQNAREDVAP
+1228 IDSGQSAWEDTATGREDS
-1241 EAAAAGGGGRLPG
+1241 GGQ
-1254 SRGPSGPAAAAA
+1254 PSGPGPASQEALRETAAAAA
-1266 GEWRRWRRR
+1266 
-1275 RGAMTQAG
+1275 
-1283 ARGVAWRGEGRGCH
+1283 AREV
-1297 CGLTCAWKLARA
+1297 L
-1309 AMDPAGVGARL
+1309 
-1320 AQPPA
+1320 
-1325 RRLLQVRE
+1325 RRL
-1333 AEGRGER
+1333 
-1340 EGGAGARR
+1340 
-1348 GFAPLLSPRGF
+1348 
-1359 LLAPP
+1359 
-1364 PYPAMWGSPVEAA
+1364 
-1377 AAVSTGLDTG
+1377 
-1387 RHGCPASCRPPRRGG
+1387 
-1402 LRKGQLAPRLGF
+1402 
-1414 AGGSVCPRFN
+1414 
-1424 LTLPPA
+1424 
-1430 GAGEKAAVSGWFL
+1430 
-1443 QFIFQ
+1443 
-1448 APCLYRPCELYQ
+1448 
-1460 LVAMLPEEIRPGPD
+1460 VATLPEEIRPGPD

-1481 PIIITALVG
+1481 PVIITALVG
-1490 IATLAIFFWRTC
+1490 IATLAVIFWRTC

-1523 LLQEKTE
+1523 LLQEKSE
-1530 ILEKISEYD
+1530 ILQKMSEYD

-1559 SDETAG
+1559 SDETVG
-1565 LKDTLKELEEE
+1565 LKDTVKGLEET
-1576 NRQLDDKVKNLHTML
+1576 NRQLDDKVKNLRTML

-1599 KKQNKISETQKSLE
+1599 KKQNKICETQKSLE
-1613 KLQEAI
+1613 KLQEAVN
-1619 SVHSVELSEVQ
+1619 VHSVELSEVQ

-1672 ERHSELSEQIK
+1672 ERHTELSEQIK

-1714 QLDMDSV
+1714 QLDMDPA
-1721 SEAKKDGEGR
+1721 SEAKKDGEGQ
-1731 EWGTGEELANGE
+1731 EWSTGEDLANGE
-1743 VPDNESEKMKAQIKQ
+1743 LPDNESEKMKTQIKQ

-1804 CSLQSAKAQ
+1804 CSLQSAKAR

-1864 VLAIEEVKVY
+1864 VLAVEEVKVY
-1874 KQRIQDMEEELLK
+1874 KQRIQDMEEELQK

-1953 PDRQV
+1953 PDRQL

-1985 MIEVPARP
+1985 MIEVPPRP
-1993 LSAPRREGPR
+1993 LSAPRREGSR
-2003 GEFGTV
+2003 GDLGTM

-2031 GPAVASLIGGGPRT
+2031 GPAVASLGSSGPRT
-2045 SSPSAAMDGV
+2045 SSPSTSMDGV
-2055 QPSPKE
+2055 
-2061 SEAPCVTTDSPSPV
+2061 APACPQ
-2075 EPATGNAGPKGP
+2075 GP
-2087 PSFPGTPIMT
+2087 PSFPGTPIVA
-2097 SPAMGPPPP
+2097 SPVMRPPPP
-2106 PPVRYGPPPA
+2106 PPVRYGPPPPGPLPGPLPP
-2116 PLRGHFGPRPLPVP
+2116 PLRGHLGPRPLPVP

-2136 LPPPAPR
+2136 LPPPATR
-2143 DFLPGPP
+2143 DFFPGLP
-2150 LGMRDLPPGPM
+2150 LGMRDLPPGPLP

-2167 GYGRGHPPFPPLGPP
+2167 GYGRGHPPFRPLGPP
-2182 GPRDYPPG
+2182 GPRDFPPG

-2202 PSPNRDLPPA
+2202 PSPNRDLPPS
-2212 GPRDHPAGPP
+2212 GPRDYVAGS
-2222 PPPKDYTQPPAQK
+2222 KDCTPQPPAQK

>member
-1 MRGGRRL
+1 MAAAPPPDPRL
-8 RPGEDG
+8 LL
-14 GGPAM
+14 A
-19 REAGLE
+19 L
-25 GGLKHGSK
+25 L
-33 WKLKLQKKK
+33 LL
-42 RSFSAENLNLPPP
+42 LPPP
-55 PSLLCAAAGTDL
+55 PSRPAAASGPDL

-89 KARQDFKGPDCRF
+89 KAMQDFKGPDCRF

-147 SSEELELPTDETDF
+147 SNEELELPTDETDF

-197 PGTKRA
+197 PGTKPA
-203 EGIERDV
+203 EGIERDE
-210 EIEKVNTVKSLD
+210 EIEQVNTEKSPD
-222 ALETDSLELST
+222 ALETDDLLLST
-233 AEDKED
+233 EDDEEA
-239 LATTEEVDSSVTE
+239 LAVRVEVDSSLTE
-252 GTENTGGDP
+252 GTENTGGD
-261 SIYSH
+261 SSVNSH
-266 KENSQ
+266 EENSQ
-271 GDQIAHEHLKGTL
+271 GDQIAHEHLKGML
-284 HGKLQGLES
+284 HGKLKGLES

-308 LDTENEEVNAYTLLN
+308 LDKESEEVNAYTLLN

-343 DDEVTRL
+343 DDEVTSL

-362 SIDAHDAEEEPDFA
+362 SINTHDAEEEPDFA
-376 DQSEEIPLLSFTA
+376 DQSEETPLLSFTSD
-389 GEEIASPADLEDD
+389 EEIAFPADLDDD
-402 ENDDIE
+402 ENYDIE
-408 SQNHEPDE
+408 SQNHELGE
-416 DAKGATELNNQRDN
+416 DAKGATELNSQRDN
-430 EEELDS
+430 EEEHDS
-436 DALILKDAF
+436 DALILEDAF
-445 SKSKKLGDSVS
+445 SKSNKLGGSIS
-456 VDRSEPKQTR
+456 VDRFKSQQTK
-466 EKQDE
+466 EKQDD
-471 VMLISKRE
+471 VMLISKR
-479 APASTQPEDLAKEL
+479 AVPATTQPEDLSKEL

-498 VGTGDHGSKEK
+498 VGGGDPDSKEK
-509 TNKTEQFEEQLT
+509 TNKTEQFEEQLLT
-521 VGGTEPHTEE
+521 DGTESHTEKR
-531 LKSTAV
+531 KSTPV

-549 LESKSLVKSK
+549 LESKPFVKSK
-559 QDALKPPIGDSN
+559 QDALKRPVGDIN
-571 RSPEKVPLAQIEK
+571 RSPERVPLAHIEK
-584 DEKKFEDDIL
+584 DEKKFEDDTL
-594 EEVLESDL
+594 EVILESDL
-602 KNKKQWEKTKEE
+602 KHKKLWEKTKEKG
-614 VRAENKPSVDVP
+614 RAEDNPSVDIP
-626 TKPAEE
+626 AKPVEE
-632 VKNASQTDLG
+632 VKNAYQSDLG
-642 DTDILKEKV
+642 DTDLLKEKL
-651 EHGMPAVEKELRRH
+651 EHGMPAAEKELLKH
-665 EEDFKQAGDTNHE
+665 EDLKQTGETDHE
-678 NQKNTSFNKEPE
+678 HQKTTSLNEEPE
-690 IKGKNMEETPAGK
+690 IKRGNMIETPAGK
-703 SDPSRRG
+703 GDPSHRG
-710 AVEQPR
+710 AVKQPR
-716 PRENETEY
+716 VWENETEY
-724 SEADVKEEL
+724 SDGDMKEEL
-733 SRNLGKMTV
+733 SRNLGKMTA
-742 FEESI
+742 FEESVV
-747 KKSSPEEKSKS
+747 KSSPEEKSKS
-758 IAQNTNTENLT
+758 TIQNANTENLT
-769 QQGTARTE
+769 QQGTARSE
-777 AADSDGNLGTNVAK
+777 DADSDRNLGTNLSK
-791 ERTPRPELQSEEPD
+791 ERIRRPELQSEEPD
-805 DQDNRDLK
+805 AEDDPDLK

-824 AASAKLSQA
+824 AASAKLSRA
-833 KAANVQGD
+833 VQGD
-841 TLHVKSTN
+841 TLNVKSTN
-849 PGLEVPSEAVSAT
+849 PELEVRSEAVSGT
-862 ANPTYKTGEETNWFS
+862 ANPTYEIGEEPNLFS
-877 KEAGRPVS
+877 REAKKRIS
-885 MQDAS
+885 MQGAS
-890 KTGNKEVD
+890 ETGNKEVD

-906 SDELERVMEEDDE
+906 LDEIERVMEDDD
-919 ESSEAEKP
+919 ESSEAEEPP
-927 AVEEEPA
+927 AMEER
-934 VEEHNFQPPDTEDDN
+934 NFQSPDMEDNN
-949 DFNQRKDHVP
+949 DFNQRKDHLP
-959 EGVSEK
+959 EGISQK
-965 DSKELQNL
+965 DSKEVQNL
-973 EHTRYDHQQP
+973 EHTRNDHQQT
-983 AHLPS
+983 AHFPS
-988 PADSS
+988 PVDSS
-993 EATNDT
+993 AATNDT

-1013 RDFLDEKRV
+1013 RDFFDEKRV
-1022 IRLQKYLGLEHVVR
+1022 IRLQKYLGLQHMAR

-1042 DMKVEM
+1042 DMEVEM
-1048 ELAQKAS
+1048 ELARKAS

-1070 FSESSIMDAV
+1070 FSESSIMDVV

-1088 AENKEEVVKEM
+1088 AENKEEVVREM

-1106 ALMDDIQELIYSLRS
+1106 ALMDDIQELIYYLRS
-1121 KYSSASESVPLASVP
+1121 KYLSASESAPLASIP
-1136 EQEDD
+1136 ELEDD
-1141 ELHIQDGVKEAEYD
+1141 QLHVQDGAKEAEYD
-1155 GVSMRNPNAFDE
+1155 RVSIRNPNAIDE
-1167 SNQKSQ
+1167 SEQEFQ
-1173 QLEEERPEQPVEKEE
+1173 QLEDKRPEQPVEEE
-1188 ERAANTPPEH
+1188 ETAIDVPPEH
-1198 EEANLSDN
+1198 EEANFSDS
-1206 REAEEGYDSG
+1206 REAEEDYDG
-1216 KGSLLED
+1216 ERGSLLED

-1228 IDSGQNAREDVAP
+1228 VDSGQSAREDIAADP
-1241 EAAAAGGGGRLPG
+1241 EAGAEQPAGRGAEAGAARPGALSEAAAATREL
-1254 SRGPSGPAAAAA
+1254 
-1266 GEWRRWRRR
+1266 
-1275 RGAMTQAG
+1275 
-1283 ARGVAWRGEGRGCH
+1283 
-1297 CGLTCAWKLARA
+1297 L
-1309 AMDPAGVGARL
+1309 
-1320 AQPPA
+1320 
-1325 RRLLQVRE
+1325 RLL
-1333 AEGRGER
+1333 
-1340 EGGAGARR
+1340 
-1348 GFAPLLSPRGF
+1348 
-1359 LLAPP
+1359 
-1364 PYPAMWGSPVEAA
+1364 
-1377 AAVSTGLDTG
+1377 
-1387 RHGCPASCRPPRRGG
+1387 
-1402 LRKGQLAPRLGF
+1402 
-1414 AGGSVCPRFN
+1414 
-1424 LTLPPA
+1424 
-1430 GAGEKAAVSGWFL
+1430 
-1443 QFIFQ
+1443 
-1448 APCLYRPCELYQ
+1448 
-1460 LVAMLPEEIRPGPD
+1460 VATLPEEIRPGPD
-1474 FHGLPWE
+1474 FHGVPWE
-1481 PIIITALVG
+1481 PVIITALVG
-1490 IATLAIFFWRTC
+1490 IATLAIIFWRTC
-1502 LSVKSRIYQV
+1502 LSVKSRMYQV

-1530 ILEKISEYD
+1530 ILEKMSEYD

-1554 QKDIL
+1554 QKDVL

-1565 LKDTLKELEEE
+1565 LKDTVKGLEEA

-1591 ETERKKNE
+1591 ETEKKKNE

-1619 SVHSVELSEVQ
+1619 RVHSAELSEVQ

-1638 SEEKVKSELHHV
+1638 SEEKVKSELHHL

-1672 ERHSELSEQIK
+1672 ERHTELSEQIK

-1714 QLDMDSV
+1714 QLDMDSA

-1731 EWGTGEELANGE
+1731 EWSTGDDLANGE
-1743 VPDNESEKMKAQIKQ
+1743 LPDNESEKMKTQIKQ

-1769 SIVEEDRNL
+1769 AIVEEDRNH
-1778 LQSKLSDE
+1778 LQSKLTDE

-1804 CSLQSAKAQ
+1804 CSLQSAKAR

-1864 VLAIEEVKVY
+1864 VLAVEEVKVY
-1874 KQRIQDMEEELLK
+1874 KQRIQDMEEELQK

-1993 LSAPRREGPR
+1993 LSAPRREGSR
-2003 GEFGTV
+2003 GEFGAV

-2031 GPAVASLIGGGPRT
+2031 GPAVASLISSGPRT
-2045 SSPSAAMDGV
+2045 SSPSTATDGV
-2055 QPSPKE
+2055 QPSPQE
-2061 SEAPCVTTDSPSPV
+2061 SEVPCVTTDSPSSI
-2075 EPATGNAGPKGP
+2075 EPARANANPKGP

-2097 SPAMGPPPP
+2097 SPVMGPP
-2106 PPVRYGPPPA
+2106 PPVRYGPPPV

-2136 LPPPAPR
+2136 LPPPAAR

-2150 LGMRDLPPGPM
+2150 LGMRDLPPGPLP

-2167 GYGRGHPPFPPLGPP
+2167 GYGRGHPPFRPVGPP

-2202 PSPNRDLPPA
+2202 PPPNRDLPPS
-2212 GPRDHPAGPP
+2212 GPRDYPAGPP
-2222 PPPKDYTQPPAQK
+2222 PPPAGSKDYTQPPAQK